1 MSSNQDNSKDEHIL
15 SITFLI
21 SHNLKYGSGT
31 QQVILNYLKAYK
43 NIQNSSSQNKLK
55 ITILN
60 SNYTPGNVS
69 LLSDDYISQLTS
81 AFEYKT
87 IRLYHLYFTFLIKS
101 RYGAKLFRYIIV
113 PIFLKFTGRFVYR
126 RQIDQI
132 SSSSF
137 VILIDN
143 DLAFL
148 LPAKRKAKV
157 LGTAH
162 SLFED
167 INSFKKVTSNFMSF
181 WKFFNGFIFLDTKDP
196 RIRFCNKPYFILPNG
211 VDVHLYYPRMNRK
224 ANSITRIIFF
234 GRLSVEKGILNILK
248 IWDNISH
255 KELAEFHVA
264 GDGPLKNI
272 LEEYKSQNYYF
283 HGKLTDDEIVSFIQ
297 EGDLLLYPSIRDNFP
312 LVVLE
317 ALSCG
322 LFCMISESLKGVFSN
337 FETFGAIEYLDPLN
351 IMDISN
357 AIDKQIITK
366 QYEKLDRMKL
376 HTYIKENY
384 SWESIFSQL
393 IRGLETFG

>member
-1 MSSNQDNSKDEHIL
+1 MSSIEDNFKDESVL

-31 QQVILNYLKAYK
+31 QQVVLNYLKAYK
-43 NIQNSSSQNKLK
+43 NIQNSSNRKKLK

-60 SNYTPGNVS
+60 SNYTPGKVF
-69 LLSDDYISQLTS
+69 LLSDNYVRQLTS

-87 IRLYHLYFTFLIKS
+87 VRLFHLYFTFLVKS
-101 RYGAKLFRYIIV
+101 RYGANLYHYIV
-113 PIFLKFTGRFVYR
+113 APIFLKFTGRFVYR

-132 SSSSF
+132 SNSSF

-148 LPAKRKAKV
+148 LPAKRKAKL

-167 INSFKKVTSNFMSF
+167 TNSFKKVTSNFMSF
-181 WKFFNGFIFLDTKDP
+181 WKFFDGFIFLDNNDP
-196 RIRFCNKPYFILPNG
+196 RIPFCNKPYFILPNG
-211 VDVHLYYPRMNRK
+211 VDVHLYYPLKKGM
-224 ANSITRIIFF
+224 SSSVTRIIFF

-248 IWDNISH
+248 IWENVSH
-255 KELAEFHVA
+255 KELAELHVA

-272 LEEYKSQNYYF
+272 LEEYKCKNYYF
-283 HGKLTDDEIVSFIQ
+283 HGKLVDDEIVSFIQ

-312 LVVLE
+312 LVVFE

-322 LFCMISESLKGVFSN
+322 LFCMISKSLKGVFSN
-337 FETFGAIEYLDPLN
+337 FETFGAIEYLDPLS
-351 IMDISN
+351 IRDISV
-357 AIDKQIITK
+357 AIDRHIITK
-366 QYEKLDRMKL
+366 QYEKLDRIKL

-384 SWESIFSQL
+384 SWEAIFNQL
-393 IRGLETFG
+393 ISDLETFV